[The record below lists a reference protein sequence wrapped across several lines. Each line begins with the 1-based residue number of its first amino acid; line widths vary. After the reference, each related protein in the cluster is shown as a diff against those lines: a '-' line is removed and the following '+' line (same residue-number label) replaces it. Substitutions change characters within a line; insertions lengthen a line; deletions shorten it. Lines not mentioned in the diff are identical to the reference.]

1 MLRKRAFGIVI
12 AMVFASSLMA
22 QNNVQITISLVN
34 PLTNKYQMTVQNN
47 NIGWWVDQLHVLYTT
62 AGVLQATSTPSNW
75 AHLPDVP
82 WDAIPHNLQFQANNL
97 AARIAPGAS
106 QTFGYKMNTPTPVED
121 WYIQFR
127 VSNATNTTTKEY
139 AFRVKVVQ
147 TLDTPKDAPG
157 AVAGQFAYPGNS
169 IVRFQYDYEYAT
181 PTTQFTIKVLDA
193 VSALRDRVFYPEIPE
208 PPHLEH
214 YFTGSVVRDIE
225 ASGGTAGELW
235 AFDSEHA
242 HWCSGSSGFRLLH
255 WLRNGNI
262 VPLLPLSWRFAPS
275 VHQDDGSRRV
285 QIVVENRGNQELVG
299 DLYLYT
305 QGAQLLRGQQLANWR
320 RSFQPDIQQRITL
333 QPRQSAVIPVLV
345 PAGAPLTRYFYAEF
359 VSGANRLAWA
369 QQEINSPLLIGY
381 LAPHGADRPLTV
393 QITNP
398 NTGTGL
404 TKTTTADA
412 NGVWRIRLES
422 GDEAIL
428 NDDGFYT
435 PVWLVRVKAQGA
447 LSQLFPETLLPG
459 RDTLDPYLRSQLV
472 LGDVNGD
479 DCIDDAD
486 LLAVL
491 FAFGGDSPNAD
502 LNGDGIVDDAD
513 LLLVLFNFGAG
524 C

>member
-1 MLRKRAFGIVI
+1 MLRKRAFGIAI

-34 PLTNKYQMTVQNN
+34 PLTNEYQMTVQNN
-47 NIGWWVDQLHVLYTT
+47 NSGWWVDQLHVLYTT
-62 AGVLQATSTPSNW
+62 AGVLQATSTPANW

-82 WDAIPHNLQFQANNL
+82 WDAIPHNLRFQANTT

-106 QTFGYKMNTPTPVED
+106 KTFGYKMNTPTPVED

-127 VSNATNTTTKEY
+127 VVNAANTTKEY
-139 AFRVKVVQ
+139 AFRVKVLQV
-147 TLDTPKDAPG
+147 LPTPKDALG
-157 AVAGQFAYPGNS
+157 ATAGRFAYPGGSSGNLE
-169 IVRFQYDYEYAT
+169 YEYEYAT
-181 PTTQFTIKVLDA
+181 PTTQYLLKVSDGQ
-193 VSALRDRVFYPEIPE
+193 SNERDRVFYPEIPE

-214 YFTGSVVRDIE
+214 YFTGSVVRNID
-225 ASGGTAGELW
+225 ASGASAGDLW
-235 AFDSEHA
+235 ALDAEHA
-242 HWCSGSSGFRLLH
+242 LWCSGGSGFLSMN
-255 WLRNGNI
+255 WLIGGSSTP
-262 VPLLPLSWRFAPS
+262 VAPLSWRFAPS
-275 VHQDDGSRRV
+275 VYQDDGSRRV

-305 QGAQLLRGQQLANWR
+305 QGAQLLRGQQLADWR

-333 QPRQSAVIPVLV
+333 QPRQSIDIAFTV
-345 PAGAPLTRYFYAEF
+345 PPNTPPTRYFYAEF

-381 LAPHGADRPLTV
+381 LAPHGADRPVTV

-398 NTGTGL
+398 NTGVGL
-404 TKTTTADA
+404 TKTPIADA
-412 NGVWRIRLES
+412 DGVWRIMLES

-428 NDDGFYT
+428 DDTGFYT

-459 RDTLDPYLRSQLV
+459 GDTLDPYLRAQLV

-486 LLAVL
+486 LLTVL
-491 FAFGGDSPNAD
+491 FNFGGSDPQAD
-502 LNGDGIVDDAD
+502 LNGDGVVDDAD
-513 LLLVLFNFGAG
+513 LLTVLFNFGAG